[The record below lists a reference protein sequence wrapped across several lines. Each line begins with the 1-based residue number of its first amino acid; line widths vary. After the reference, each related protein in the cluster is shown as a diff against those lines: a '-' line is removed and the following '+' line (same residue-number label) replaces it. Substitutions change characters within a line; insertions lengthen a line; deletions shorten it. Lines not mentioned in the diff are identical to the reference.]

1 MAMGNMKWLLLA
13 TVFCV
18 LAILIMLAGL
28 YRNNKIANTPTDI
41 PEEAEGYK
49 LRGKRIFI
57 KHTAIAAI
65 LILIAI
71 IIRFTLGGTGA

>member
-1 MAMGNMKWLLLA
+1 MTGNIKWLMLA

-18 LAILIMLAGL
+18 LAIVIMLAGV
-28 YRNNKIANTPTDI
+28 YRNNKIANTQTDI

-57 KHTAIAAI
+57 KHAVVAAI
-65 LILIAI
+65 LIVIAI
-71 IIRFTLGGTGA
+71 IIRFTLGGSGA

>member
-1 MAMGNMKWLLLA
+1 MLA

-28 YRNNKIANTPTDI
+28 YRNNKIVNTQTDI

-49 LRGKRIFI
+49 LQGKKVFI
-57 KHTAIAAI
+57 KHTAVAAI
-65 LILIAI
+65 LIVIAI
-71 IIRFTLGGTGA
+71 IIRFTLGGAGA